1 MKNTVRNLHSPTM
14 LKSYLSCE
22 YIVYNEKNEKDL
34 KLTRKERSV
43 SDVARLNKG
52 NEHEK
57 IVFNELKKKFK
68 NIKDIK
74 NKKISREEKISETLK
89 AMKEG
94 VDLIYGGFLNYNE
107 WMGEFDFLIKDPTI
121 KTEFGSYGYEIVD
134 AKNTTKPKADHIVQ
148 LGMYSL
154 MLEHHQK
161 QMPQFV
167 SIALKDNITERI
179 KTSEIYEFFNY
190 NKDKYEEFL
199 QKKINKTKPVKCSF
213 CSFCDWE
220 EECEKIWIKEDNI
233 NQVAGINSSQIRRL
247 AKLKIETLSDL
258 AKQNPLKRHGDLRIE
273 TTTKLIEQAKLQHNY
288 LKNNKR
294 DLKLIENNPNL
305 LRGFNLLPKPS
316 DGDIFFDMES
326 VQDYVYPGG
335 LEYLFGLY
343 YNEDGKEKFKAFW
356 AHNKQEE
363 KKSVINFFDF
373 LKKHFEKYPD
383 AYIYHYA
390 SYELSAL
397 NRLTSFH
404 KIKNADFDK
413 YLRLEKFVDL
423 FKIVKQSI
431 QISENS
437 YSLKFVEKFY
447 DYKRTGDVVKAD
459 QSGDVYV
466 QWVDSQDQKLL
477 NQIEHYNM
485 QDCQS
490 TFLLREWLLSI
501 RPDHYSWYKGQG
513 ISENAD
519 EIKDYEL
526 EFLSYQKKVEE
537 AKIDKN
543 LKIIFSDLIGFYRR
557 EARPEWRMF
566 FERKTMSHEDLVSD
580 AECIGDLTKDA
591 EPTQAVSKDPKKK
604 LRSSIYTYKFPEQD
618 YKIKLQDKTTIA
630 NEIYLGTKDY
640 AGEVFELDAHNRI
653 IKLKKAGD
661 PLPDNISISR
671 GKPRDPSLFEKN
683 IFNFMDSVLE
693 KKDEYKATIEILN
706 KEIPDVKNIKR
717 GDPIIKSENF
727 LDEIPKTL
735 LNLNNSY
742 IFIQGPPGTGKTYQA
757 ANAILKL
764 LELGKKVAVNGN
776 SHKVINNLLA
786 RVEQLAIERKFNF
799 YGIKKSSFSDEET
812 LFNGKF
818 IKDVQSDE
826 EFIKAV
832 GTKGAVLFAGTKWHI
847 CKPYY
852 NKKIDYLFIDE
863 AGQISL
869 SDVVAMGSSCK
880 NIVLVGDQMQLG
892 QPSKGVHPGDS
903 GKSILDYLLGD
914 LDTINENRGIFLN
927 KTYRLDPKI
936 NNFISD
942 NFYESRLIADENNS
956 TRKVISKNKSF
967 STSGIY
973 YIASEH
979 SDNSQ
984 KSEEECQIIKKLYK
998 DFIGADFIDLNQKK
1012 RKITDKDILII
1023 SPYNVQVN
1031 YLKSELDEKAQVG
1044 TIDKFQGQEAPITI
1058 ISMTSSDA
1066 ENLPRDKTFFFNRNR
1081 LNVAISRSQCV
1092 SIILFNPK
1100 LLETAPRNVIEIKLL
1115 NNFFKLMK
1123 FKIN

>member
-1 MKNTVRNLHSPTM
+1 M
-14 LKSYLSCE
+14 LKNYLSCE

-34 KLTRKERSV
+34 KLKRKERSA
-43 SDVARLNKG
+43 SDAARLNKG

-68 NIKDIK
+68 NIADIK

-94 VDLIYGGFLNYNE
+94 VELIYGGFLNYNE
-107 WMGEFDFLIKDPTI
+107 WIGEFDFLVKDTTI
-121 KTEFGSYGYEIVD
+121 KTTFGDYGYEIID
-134 AKNTTKPKADHIVQ
+134 AKNTSKSKPDHVVQ

-154 MLEHHQK
+154 MLEHYQK
-161 QMPQFV
+161 EMPPYV
-167 SIALKDNITERI
+167 SVALKDNIFEKI
-179 KTSEIYEFFNY
+179 KTSEIHEFFNY
-190 NKDKYEEFL
+190 NKDKYEVFL
-199 QKKINKTKPVKCSF
+199 NNNINKAKPIKCTF
-213 CSFCDWE
+213 CNFCDWE
-220 EECEKIWIKEDNI
+220 EECEKIWIKEDNL
-233 NQVAGINSSQIRRL
+233 NQVAGINRSQIKRFS
-247 AKLKIETLSDL
+247 KVKIETLSDL
-258 AKQNPLKRHGDLRIE
+258 AKKNPLERVGDLRIE
-273 TTTKLIEQAKLQHNY
+273 TSSKLIEQAKLQYNY
-288 LKNNKR
+288 IKNNKR
-294 DLKLIENNPNL
+294 DLKLIDNDLNL
-305 LRGFNLLPKPS
+305 LRGFNLLPESS

-343 YNEDGKEKFKAFW
+343 YSEDGKEKFKAFW
-356 AHNKQEE
+356 AHSKNEE

-373 LKKHFEKYPD
+373 LKKHFEKYPK

-390 SYELSAL
+390 SYELTAL
-397 NRLTSFH
+397 NRLTSLH
-404 KIKNADFDK
+404 KIKNAEFDK
-413 YLRLEKFVDL
+413 YLRLEKFIDL
-423 FKIVKQSI
+423 FKIVKQSV

-459 QSGDVYV
+459 QSEDMYV
-466 QWVDSQDQKLL
+466 QWVDNKDQKLL
-477 NQIEHYNM
+477 DQIEHYNM

-490 TFLLREWLLSI
+490 TSQLRNWLLSI
-501 RPDHYSWYKGQG
+501 RPEKYTWYKGQDH
-513 ISENAD
+513 SEEAG
-519 EIKDYEL
+519 EIKDYEI
-526 EFLSYQKKVEE
+526 EFMAYQNKIETS
-537 AKIDKN
+537 KIDKG
-543 LKIIFSDLIGFYRR
+543 LKTIFSDLIGFYRR
-557 EARPEWRMF
+557 EARPEWRLF
-566 FERKTMSHEDLVSD
+566 FDRKTMAHEELINDT
-580 AECIGDLTKDA
+580 ECIADLKKIG
-591 EPTQAVSKDPKKK
+591 EPVKEK
-604 LRSSIYTYKFPEQD
+604 RSYIYTYEFPEQD

-630 NEIYLGTKDY
+630 NEIHLGSKDY

-671 GKPRDPSLFEKN
+671 GKPRDPSIFEKN
-683 IFNFMDSVLE
+683 IFHFMDSVIE
-693 KKDEYKATIEILN
+693 NKKDYKATVDILN
-706 KEIPDVKNIKR
+706 KEIPDIKNIKK

-727 LDEIPKTL
+727 LEEIPKTL

-764 LELGKKVAVNGN
+764 LEIGKKVAVNGN

-799 YGIKKSSFSDEET
+799 YGIKKSSFSDDET

-818 IKDVQSDE
+818 IKDVESDE

-832 GTKGAVLFAGTKWHI
+832 GTKSAVLFAGTKWHI

-903 GKSILDYLLGD
+903 GKSILDYLLGN
-914 LDTINENRGIFLN
+914 LDTIDDNRGIFLN

-936 NNFISD
+936 NNFIST
-942 NFYESRLIADENNS
+942 NFYESRLIADDKNS
-956 TRKVISKNKSF
+956 SRQVISKNKFF
-967 STSGIY
+967 SNSGIY
-973 YIASEH
+973 YIPSEH
-979 SDNSQ
+979 HDNSQ
-984 KSEEECQIIKKLYK
+984 KSEEECKIVKKLYN
-998 DFIGADFIDLNQKK
+998 DFIGADFIDKDQNKK
-1012 RKITDKDILII
+1012 KITDKDILII

-1031 YLKSELDEKAQVG
+1031 YLKSELNEKAQVG

-1058 ISMTSSDA
+1058 ISMTSSDP
-1066 ENLPRDKTFFFNRNR
+1066 ENLPRDKSFFFNRNR
-1081 LNVAISRSQCV
+1081 LNVAISRSQCL

-1100 LLETAPRNVIEIKLL
+1100 LLETAPRDVTEIKLL

-1123 FKIN
+1123 FKVIY

>member
-1 MKNTVRNLHSPTM
+1 MARSLHSPTM
-14 LKSYLSCE
+14 LKNYLSCE

-34 KLTRKERSV
+34 KLTRKERSA
-43 SDVARLNKG
+43 SDAARLNKG

-68 NIKDIK
+68 NIADIK
-74 NKKISREEKISETLK
+74 NKKISREEKISDTLK

-94 VDLIYGGFLNYNE
+94 VELIYGGFLNYNE
-107 WMGEFDFLIKDPTI
+107 WIGEFDFLVKDKTI
-121 KTEFGSYGYEIVD
+121 KTAFGDYGYEIID
-134 AKNTTKPKADHIVQ
+134 AKNTSKSKPDHIVQ

-154 MLEHHQK
+154 MLEHYQK
-161 QMPQFV
+161 EMPQYV
-167 SIALKDNITERI
+167 SVALKDNILEKI
-179 KTSEIYEFFNY
+179 KTSEIHEFFNY
-190 NKDKYEEFL
+190 NKDKYEIFL
-199 QKKINKTKPVKCSF
+199 KNNINKAKPVKCTF
-213 CSFCDWE
+213 CNFCDWE
-220 EECEKIWIKEDNI
+220 EECEKIWIKEDNL
-233 NQVAGINSSQIRRL
+233 NQVAGINRSQIKRL
-247 AKLKIETLSDL
+247 SKVKIETLSDL
-258 AKQNPLKRHGDLRIE
+258 AKQNPTKRIADLRIE
-273 TTTKLIEQAKLQHNY
+273 TSSKLIEQAKLQYNY
-288 LKNNKR
+288 IKNNKR
-294 DLKLIENNPNL
+294 DLKLIDNDVGL
-305 LRGFNLLPKPS
+305 LRGFNLLPERS

-343 YNEDGKEKFKAFW
+343 YSEDGKEKFKAFW
-356 AHNKQEE
+356 AHNKTEE
-363 KKSVINFFDF
+363 KKSVVNFFDF
-373 LKKHFEKYPD
+373 LKKHFEKYPK

-390 SYELSAL
+390 SYELTAL

-404 KIKNADFDK
+404 KIKNAEFDK

-447 DYKRTGDVVKAD
+447 DYKRTGSVVKAD
-459 QSGDVYV
+459 QSEDMYV
-466 QWVDSQDQKLL
+466 QWVDNQDQKLL
-477 NQIEHYNM
+477 DQIEHYNM

-490 TFLLREWLLSI
+490 TSQLRNWLLSI
-501 RPDHYSWYKGQG
+501 RPEKYTWYKGQD
-513 ISENAD
+513 ISEEAG
-519 EIKDYEL
+519 EIKDYEI
-526 EFLSYQKKVEE
+526 EFLAYQNRIETS
-537 AKIDKN
+537 KIDKS

-557 EARPEWRMF
+557 EARPEWRLF
-566 FERKTMSHEDLVSD
+566 FDRKTMAHEELINDT
-580 AECIGDLTKDA
+580 ECIADMKKVG
-591 EPTQAVSKDPKKK
+591 EPVKEK
-604 LRSSIYTYKFPEQD
+604 RSYVYTYEFPEQD
-618 YKIKLQDKTTIA
+618 YKIKLQDKTTVA
-630 NEIYLGTKDY
+630 NEIHLGSKDY
-640 AGEVFELDAHNRI
+640 AGEVFELDHHNRI

-671 GKPRDPSLFEKN
+671 GKPRDPSIFENN
-683 IFNFMDSVLE
+683 IFHFIDSVIE
-693 KKDEYKATIEILN
+693 KRKEYKATIDILN
-706 KEIPDVKNIKR
+706 KEIPDIKNIKK
-717 GDPIIKSENF
+717 GDPIITGDNF
-727 LDEIPKTL
+727 LEEIPKIL

-742 IFIQGPPGTGKTYQA
+742 VFIQGPPGTGKTYQA

-764 LELGKKVAVNGN
+764 LELGKKVAINGN
-776 SHKVINNLLA
+776 SHKVINNLLT
-786 RVEQLAIERKFNF
+786 RVEQLAIERKISF

-818 IKDVQSDE
+818 VKDVESDV
-826 EFIKAV
+826 EFLKAV
-832 GTKGAVLFAGTKWHI
+832 DAKGAVLFAGTKWNI
-847 CKPYY
+847 CRPYY

-880 NIVLVGDQMQLG
+880 NIVLIGDQMQLG

-914 LDTINENRGIFLN
+914 HDTIPEDRGIFLN

-936 NNFISD
+936 NNFIST
-942 NFYESRLIADENNS
+942 NFYESRLIADDRNS
-956 TRKVISKNKSF
+956 SRKVISKNKF
-967 STSGIY
+967 FNNSGVY
-973 YIASEH
+973 YIPSLH

-984 KSEEECQIIKKLYK
+984 KSEEECKIVKKLYK
-998 DFIGADFIDLNQKK
+998 DFIGSDFIDKDQNKK
-1012 RKITDKDILII
+1012 KITDKDILII

-1058 ISMTSSDA
+1058 ISMTSSDP

-1081 LNVAISRSQCV
+1081 LNVAISRSQCL

-1100 LLETAPRNVIEIKLL
+1100 LLETAPRDVIEIKLL

-1123 FKIN
+1123 FKVEYLN